1 MLVECFIPKE
11 TLVEIYNSRGEI
23 LVANFVSPEMM
34 LVRVVINCQKV
45 DFSLKAGLKQA
56 QLLVSKS

>member
-45 DFSLKAGLKQA
+45 DFSLKAGLK
-56 QLLVSKS
+56 